1 MGMKETLK
9 TISSILFKIF
19 WIGFFVTAISA
30 YVYYSNKAF
39 YISRIVEQWH
49 LTDVDTL
56 NTLVLKAYTD
66 IKLFLVYGI
75 LILGIAISWQVCQMQ
90 CKSSCHTSKEAPT
103 DASEEPPKPA
113 KKNGTS
119 AK

>member
-1 MGMKETLK
+1 MKETLK

-39 YISRIVEQWH
+39 YISRVVEQWH

-75 LILGIAISWQVCQMQ
+75 LIPGIAISWQVCQMQ
-90 CKSSCHTSKEAPT
+90 CKSSCHGSSESI
-103 DASEEPPKPA
+103 SEESSKPT